1 MIEKDRQDENPIG
14 LCPCKL
20 MLCSVF
26 ALLPYPHKAQ
36 CLRAFWRS
44 RWDSNPRALAD
55 KRFSRPPRYDHFDTA
70 PGICYSIVNHT
81 RTKVLGT
88 HWGHITNFRA
98 VMKSTKCL
106 FYWVCIEIL
115 NEGQPDFKTASL

>member
-36 CLRAFWRS
+36 CLRGSLSGGEGEIRTLETLLGFTRFPVV
-44 RWDSNPRALAD
+44 RPR
-55 KRFSRPPRYDHFDTA
+55 
-70 PGICYSIVNHT
+70 PG
-81 RTKVLGT
+81 
-88 HWGHITNFRA
+88 
-98 VMKSTKCL
+98 
-106 FYWVCIEIL
+106 
-115 NEGQPDFKTASL
+115 